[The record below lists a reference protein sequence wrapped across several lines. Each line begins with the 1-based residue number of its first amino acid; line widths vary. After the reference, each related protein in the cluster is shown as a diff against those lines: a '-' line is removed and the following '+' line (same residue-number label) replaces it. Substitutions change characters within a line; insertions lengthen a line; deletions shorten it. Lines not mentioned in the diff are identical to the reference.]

1 MMHCG
6 ISTGLAWALHG
17 SSQPPVARS
26 LLLAMKPV
34 LMKPVLMK
42 PVPLRVGRGFCGG
55 KTVPRRCEQT
65 GRHAVTVST
74 DNGVV
79 A

>member
-26 LLLAMKPV
+26 LLLA
-34 LMKPVLMK
+34 MKPVLMK